1 MLKHKRPT
9 GHWIRYKIN
18 SNQSE
23 CLICSNCGSYSDP
36 NKILDFCLTC
46 GADMRGEENEQ

>member
-1 MLKHKRPT
+1 MTKHKIPT
-9 GHWIRYKIN
+9 GRWIKYKIN

-36 NKILDFCLTC
+36 NNTLDFCPYC
-46 GADMRGEENEQ
+46 GADMRKEAEQ